1 VGRRRGIGRAAGTG
15 AGYPAA
21 AVVGA
26 VLVQVARRGG
36 APTALF
42 AALVVLLVSLVFTRS
57 VHTLVAVLGTAAAV
71 GALWWWG
78 SEVLIAVLTLAGGV
92 FLLLGAWRHLAAVI
106 RGGGRGDD
114 PAQLAALTPLP
125 AAVWTL

>member
-1 VGRRRGIGRAAGTG
+1 
-15 AGYPAA
+15 
-21 AVVGA
+21 
-26 VLVQVARRGG
+26 
-36 APTALF
+36 
-42 AALVVLLVSLVFTRS
+42 VVLLVSLVFTRS

-106 RGGGRGDD
+106 RGGGRAHDT
-114 PAQLAALTPLP
+114 AQLPARSPLP
-125 AAVWTL
+125 AAVWTLSLAAALAACTWWAGTGLAPHLLALL